1 MQDIHAIK
9 IIIFLFINVNCTR
22 KLKKTTTLYS
32 KGKIKGSLPEVFEI
46 SRSIGKKE
54 YHFPYIFNCI
64 NVLCSL
70 DLIKQEVCIGKGA

>member
-9 IIIFLFINVNCTR
+9 IMIFLIHQR
-22 KLKKTTTLYS
+22 KLYYKGKKTTTLYS
-32 KGKIKGSLPEVFEI
+32 KCKIKGSLPVVFEI
-46 SRSIGKKE
+46 SSSIGKKE

-70 DLIKQEVCIGKGA
+70 HLIKQEVCIGKGA